1 MKKSRCRTLIF
12 ILLLVFG
19 IVAFLIIYSLYSKFV
34 FDMQYYFKEHL
45 IFIHKRNNCYPYS
58 LDVLKNLI
66 TGGQPS
72 RGVTFDRSEIVNCYQ
87 MERGIQD
94 ILLGT
99 SNLTRYLQ
107 DLSDKYLEISET
119 FEKGK
124 LCKTLKEKSTN
135 NQIKEKCETVANGIN
150 QEGLHE
156 VLNYI
161 MREEEKI
168 LLLLNQPPI
177 TKASR
182 EDILRYSKM
191 QNLETLLDIFI
202 LKALDLQRVNMV

>member
-1 MKKSRCRTLIF
+1 M
-12 ILLLVFG
+12 
-19 IVAFLIIYSLYSKFV
+19 
-34 FDMQYYFKEHL
+34 
-45 IFIHKRNNCYPYS
+45 
-58 LDVLKNLI
+58 
-66 TGGQPS
+66 
-72 RGVTFDRSEIVNCYQ
+72 
-87 MERGIQD
+87 
-94 ILLGT
+94 
-99 SNLTRYLQ
+99 
-107 DLSDKYLEISET
+107 
-119 FEKGK
+119 
-124 LCKTLKEKSTN
+124 
-135 NQIKEKCETVANGIN
+135 ANGIN